1 MYQDFINNTVKVFF
15 TVQLNI
21 KLFHWN
27 TTSYAQ
33 HIATDKFSSK
43 LLELTDKF
51 VELFIGKYNYKP
63 KLNNFSGGSKKG
75 GDIDTK
81 KITFYDNDINTI
93 KTLLNDF
100 SDILN
105 NIEQQGINDKSL
117 LTLRDELLGEIN
129 QTLYL
134 LQLQ

>member
-1 MYQDFINNTVKVFF
+1 MSQEFINNTIKVFF

-27 TTSYAQ
+27 TSSYAQ
-33 HIATDKFSSK
+33 HIATDKFSGK

-51 VELFIGKYNYKP
+51 VEVFIGKYSYKP
-63 KLNNFSGGSKKG
+63 NLNNFSGSKKG
-75 GDIDTK
+75 GGIDTT
-81 KITFYDNDINTI
+81 KITFYNNDIDTI

-100 SDILN
+100 SNILN
-105 NIEQQGINDKSL
+105 NIENNNINDKSL
-117 LTLRDELLGEIN
+117 LTIRDELLGEIN

-134 LQLQ
+134 LQLK